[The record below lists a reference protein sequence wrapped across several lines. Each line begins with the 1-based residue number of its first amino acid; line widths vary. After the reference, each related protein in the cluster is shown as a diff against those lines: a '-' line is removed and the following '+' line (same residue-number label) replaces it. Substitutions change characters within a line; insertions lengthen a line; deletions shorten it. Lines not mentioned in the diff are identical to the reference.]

1 MDEEDEIM
9 AELRMIREE
18 MLRECGGD
26 LEGLF
31 RAIKAEEAR
40 LIRQGGKVVS
50 LPPRR
55 APGHKPN
62 AA

>member
-1 MDEEDEIM
+1 MEDDEIM

-26 LEGLF
+26 IDGLF

-40 LIRQGGKVVS
+40 LIREGGKVVS

-55 APGHKPN
+55 PPGYRPS